1 MPEKYYVIVLW
12 NSKYISH
19 VKPETRNGRCCNV
32 IDLMLFFHV
41 FLKFIVGQLC
51 DNVGWASGL
60 KVSEFGMSSSVSM
73 V

>member
-1 MPEKYYVIVLW
+1 
-12 NSKYISH
+12 
-19 VKPETRNGRCCNV
+19 
-32 IDLMLFFHV
+32 MLFFHV